1 MVMIHHIKTN
11 KKIFWGPLNMLTYPM
26 YYHDKN
32 QEVWLTL
39 KPCCYVKYAK
49 RHKKF
54 QSHFLKMAAIKLSNF
69 R

>member
-11 KKIFWGPLNMLTYPM
+11 KKYFWGPLNMLTYPM

-39 KPCCYVKYAK
+39 KPCCSVKYAK

-54 QSHFLKMAAIKLSNF
+54 QSHFPKMAAIKLSNF